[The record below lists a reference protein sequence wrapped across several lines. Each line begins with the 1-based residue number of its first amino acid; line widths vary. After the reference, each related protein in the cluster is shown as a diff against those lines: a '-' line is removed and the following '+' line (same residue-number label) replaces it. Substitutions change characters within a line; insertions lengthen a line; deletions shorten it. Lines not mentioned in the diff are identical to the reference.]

1 MGNLHLNSRLIV
13 GTGRYASLEEMQRC
27 HEAAETQMVTVALRR
42 IETFRTGES
51 SPTSITAAGGV
62 KSILDFIDLKKI
74 TLLPNTSGS
83 AFAADALRQAR
94 IASALG
100 NTHLKIEVTG
110 DIQTLLPDP
119 VETLKSVELI
129 KAHPD
134 TRHLYLM
141 VYTTDDPVMARR
153 LADAGADCIMPA
165 ASPIGSGRGIA
176 NEANL
181 TILLGMMKGRV
192 PVIVDA
198 GIGTASHAARAMELG
213 ADAVLLNT
221 AIAKA
226 KNPVLM
232 AAAMRDAVRAGRAA
246 YLAGAIPA
254 KLYATASSPLP
265 NST

>member
-1 MGNLHLNSRLIV
+1 MSESDPNSPLKLGSLSLQSRLIV
-13 GTGRYASLEEMQRC
+13 GTGRYPTLDIMRAC
-27 HEAAETQMVTVALRR
+27 HEASGTQMVTVAMRR
-42 IETFRTGES
+42 MEMGKS
-51 SPTSITAAGGV
+51 SPSASLT
-62 KSILDFIDLKKI
+62 DHIDLKKI
-74 TLLPNTSGS
+74 TLLPNTAGA
-83 AFAADALRQAR
+83 AFTADALRMAR
-94 IASALG
+94 LAAAMDA
-100 NTHLKIEVTG
+100 THLKIEVTG

-119 VETLKSVELI
+119 VETLRSVEAI
-129 KAHPD
+129 KAHAD
-134 TRHLYLM
+134 TKYLYLM

-181 TILLGMMKGRV
+181 TILLGMMRGRL

-198 GIGTASHAARAMELG
+198 GIGLPSHAARAMELG

-226 KNPVLM
+226 KDPVLM
-232 AAAMRDAVRAGRAA
+232 AQAMRDAVAAGRAG

-254 KLYATASSPLP
+254 KLYATASSPI
-265 NST
+265 

>member
-1 MGNLHLNSRLIV
+1 MR
-13 GTGRYASLEEMQRC
+13 RC

-42 IETFRTGES
+42 YEGGISGAS
-51 SPTSITAAGGV
+51 KPGTASV
-62 KSILDFIDLKKI
+62 NSLLDFIDLKRI
-74 TLLPNTSGS
+74 ALLPNTSGS
-83 AFAADALRQAR
+83 AFASEALRQAR
-94 IASALG
+94 IAATMG

-119 VETLKSVELI
+119 LETLKAVELI
-129 KAHPD
+129 KAHAD

-181 TILLGMMKGRV
+181 TILLTMMRGRL

-232 AAAMRDAVRAGRAA
+232 AAAMRDAVKAGRAA

-254 KLYATASSPLP
+254 KLYATASSPIAG
-265 NST
+265 

>member
-1 MGNLHLNSRLIV
+1 MR
-13 GTGRYASLEEMQRC
+13 RC
-27 HEAAETQMVTVALRR
+27 HEVAETQMVTVAMRR
-42 IETFRTGES
+42 YETGKSAEARNGLTAL
-51 SPTSITAAGGV
+51 AAG
-62 KSILDFIDLKKI
+62 SASLLDHIDTTKI

-94 IASALG
+94 IAAAMG
-100 NTHLKIEVTG
+100 NSHLKIEVTG

-119 VETLKSVELI
+119 LETLQSVEAI
-129 KAHPD
+129 KAHSD

-181 TILLGMMKGRV
+181 IILLAMMRGRV

-226 KNPVLM
+226 GNPVLM

-246 YLAGAIPA
+246 HLAGAIPA
-254 KLYATASSPLP
+254 KLYATASSPAAG
-265 NST
+265 

>member
-1 MGNLHLNSRLIV
+1 LGNLRLESRLIV
-13 GTGRYASLEEMQRC
+13 GTGRYASLEEMRRC
-27 HEAAETQMVTVALRR
+27 HEAAGTQMVTVALRR
-42 IETFRTGES
+42 YE
-51 SPTSITAAGGV
+51 GGAH
-62 KSILDFIDLKKI
+62 SGARPGTIAEQSLLDFIDLSRI

-94 IASALG
+94 IAAAMG
-100 NTHLKIEVTG
+100 NTHLKVEVTG

-119 VETLKSVELI
+119 VETLRSVEAI
-129 KAHPD
+129 KAHAD

-181 TILLGMMKGRV
+181 TILLTMMRGRV

-232 AAAMRDAVRAGRAA
+232 AAAMRDAVKAGRAA
-246 YLAGAIPA
+246 YLAGAIPP
-254 KLYATASSPLP
+254 KLYATASSPI
-265 NST
+265 

>member
-1 MGNLHLNSRLIV
+1 
-13 GTGRYASLEEMQRC
+13 
-27 HEAAETQMVTVALRR
+27 MVTVALRR
-42 IETFRTGES
+42 YEMAS
-51 SPTSITAAGGV
+51 SSVTQPAARA
-62 KSILDFIDLKKI
+62 SALLDYIDQKRI

-94 IASALG
+94 IAAALG

-119 VETLKSVELI
+119 IETLRSVELI
-129 KAHPD
+129 KAHSD

-181 TILLGMMKGRV
+181 IILLSMMRGRV
-192 PVIVDA
+192 PVIIDA

-232 AAAMRDAVRAGRAA
+232 AAAMRDAVKAGRAA

-254 KLYATASSPLP
+254 KLYGTASSPL
-265 NST
+265 

>member
-1 MGNLHLNSRLIV
+1 MR
-13 GTGRYASLEEMQRC
+13 AC
-27 HEAAETQMVTVALRR
+27 HEAAATQMVTVALRR
-42 IETFRTGES
+42 IETGKPVEMHNGSTALATGS
-51 SPTSITAAGGV
+51 TSLLEYIDTA
-62 KSILDFIDLKKI
+62 KI
-74 TLLPNTSGS
+74 TLLPNTSGA
-83 AFAADALRQAR
+83 AFSADALRQAR
-94 IASALG
+94 IAAAME

-119 VETLKSVELI
+119 LETLKSVELI
-129 KAHPD
+129 KAHAD

-141 VYTTDDPVMARR
+141 VYTSDDPVMARR

-181 TILLGMMKGRV
+181 TILLTMMRGRV

-254 KLYATASSPLP
+254 KLYATASSPMA
-265 NST
+265 

>member
-1 MGNLHLNSRLIV
+1 MSSAANSNDLFLLGSLQLTSRLIV
-13 GTGRYASLEEMQRC
+13 GTGRYASLNEMREC
-27 HEAAETQMVTVALRR
+27 HTTSGTQMVTVALRR
-42 IETFRTGES
+42 IETTVGATPS
-51 SPTSITAAGGV
+51 HLI
-62 KSILDFIDLKKI
+62 DFIDTQKI
-74 TLLPNTSGS
+74 TLLPNTAGA
-83 AFAADALRQAR
+83 AFAPDALRMAR
-94 IASALG
+94 LAAQLE
-100 NTHLKIEVTG
+100 NTHLKLEVTG
-110 DIQTLLPDP
+110 DLQTLLPDP
-119 VETLKSVELI
+119 IETLKAVELI
-129 KAHPD
+129 KSHAD

-153 LADAGADCIMPA
+153 LADAGAECIMPA

-181 TILLGMMKGRV
+181 TILLNMMHHRV

-226 KNPVLM
+226 AKPVLM

-246 YLAGAIPA
+246 YLAGAIPQ
-254 KLYATASSPLP
+254 KLYATASSPM
-265 NST
+265 